1 MKKITFIAAAVLPV
15 LSLISCGEKE
25 APATTESKPAET
37 AAPAETAKTPVTADD
52 YAIALCEAFEEL
64 AGVIEA
70 TTPANSAEQAK
81 KISELGTKI
90 QTLLQEAEAKGLTNT
105 EPVAEL
111 KARMEAAQEKV
122 VNAIIS
128 LIQSPAS
135 DQLAPSFKQALEGL
149 GF

>member
-1 MKKITFIAAAVLPV
+1 MKIITFIAAAVLPV

-25 APATTESKPAET
+25 APATTESK
-37 AAPAETAKTPVTADD
+37 PAETAKTPVTADD

-105 EPVAEL
+105 EPAAEL

-122 VNAIIS
+122 ANAMIS

-135 DQLAPSFKQALEGL
+135 DQLAPSFEQALKSL

>member
-1 MKKITFIAAAVLPV
+1 MKIITFIAAAVLPV

-25 APATTESKPAET
+25 APVTTESNP
-37 AAPAETAKTPVTADD
+37 ADD

-90 QTLLQEAEAKGLTNT
+90 QTLLQEAKAKGLTNT
-105 EPVAEL
+105 EPAAEL
-111 KARMEAAQEKV
+111 KARLEAAQEKV
-122 VNAIIS
+122 ANAMIS

-135 DQLAPSFKQALEGL
+135 DQLAPSFEQALKSL